1 MTEKAFFWRF
11 AMLPIVLPLVCIAI
25 IWLLDDV
32 VQLSGFFAGILTF
45 LAASGVIGGVPY
57 LVTIAAVFIYTR
69 LSANAENNYIRLA
82 LSMPLIFTFFM
93 HMSVLIISILEKLQ
107 NQRTQSWS
115 FLQMNMEFLALDII
129 SFIVASIYT
138 VVGFSLL
145 GYLRKKNK
153 IQPTEQDISVR

>member
-1 MTEKAFFWRF
+1 MTEKTFFWRF

-32 VQLSGFFAGILTF
+32 VKLSGFFAGILTF

-69 LSANAENNYIRLA
+69 FFWSAEINYIRLG
-82 LSMPLIFTFFM
+82 LFMPMIFTFFM
-93 HMSVLIISILEKLQ
+93 HISVLAILMLDKLE

-115 FLQMNMEFLALDII
+115 FLQMNKEFLALDII
-129 SFIVASIYT
+129 SFVVASIYT
-138 VVGFSLL
+138 LMGFVLL
-145 GYLRKKNK
+145 GYLRKRDK
-153 IQPTEQDISVR
+153 IQPTDHDVSPG